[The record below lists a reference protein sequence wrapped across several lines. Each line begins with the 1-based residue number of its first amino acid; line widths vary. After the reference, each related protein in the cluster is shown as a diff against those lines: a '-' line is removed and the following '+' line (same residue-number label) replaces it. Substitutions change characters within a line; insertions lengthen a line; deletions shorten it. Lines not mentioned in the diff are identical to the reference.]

1 MGTDLVKFNRSREQL
16 ELIKRTV
23 AKGVTDDELELFIR
37 VCERTGLD
45 PFARQIYAIKR
56 WDANVGGEVM
66 QTQVS
71 IDGLRS
77 LAEDTQEMAG
87 QDPPVWCGRD
97 GLWRD
102 VWLDPDPPRAAR
114 VTVRRAT
121 PGSMRVAEFTA
132 VALYDSYCQRKKN
145 GDPTR
150 MWAQMGPEMLAK
162 CAEALALRKGFPAKL
177 SGLYTGDEMGQ
188 ASNGA
193 PDLPRST
200 ERPLG
205 APETARHPVRVLPP
219 PNAPSGALEA
229 NLGGNAGTPASPTG
243 SADGP
248 MRTAVARQ
256 LAKLSPDARS
266 ALLVKADAE
275 KLPLPEEVSFSAD
288 HANRWLALMK
298 ESSDD

>member
-1 MGTDLVKFNRSREQL
+1 MGSDQGKFNRSREQV

-23 AKGVTDDELELFIR
+23 CKGATDDELELFMR
-37 VCERTGLD
+37 QCERTGLD

-77 LAEDTQEMAG
+77 LAEETGTMAG
-87 QDPPVWCGRD
+87 QPTPLWCGPD

-102 VWLDPDPPRAAR
+102 VWLDPKPPRAAK
-114 VTVRRAT
+114 VTVQRAT
-121 PGSMRVAEFTA
+121 PGAVRVAEFTA

-145 GDPTR
+145 GSPTR
-150 MWAQMGPEMLAK
+150 MWEQMGPEMLAK

-188 ASNGA
+188 ASNPA
-193 PDLPRST
+193 RDLPEST
-200 ERPLG
+200 ERPLE

-219 PNAPSGALEA
+219 PTGAGGALEA
-229 NLGGNAGTPASPTG
+229 NLGVNAGTLASPTG
-243 SADGP
+243 SASGP

-256 LAKLSPDARS
+256 LSKLSPDDRS
-266 ALLVKADAE
+266 AALVKADAE
-275 KLPLPEEVSFSAD
+275 KLPLPEEVGFTAD
-288 HANRWLALMK
+288 HANRWLELMR
-298 ESSDD
+298 EPSSD

>member
-1 MGTDLVKFNRSREQL
+1 MGTEITKFNRSREQV

-23 AKGVTDDELELFIR
+23 CKGATDDELELFIR
-37 VCERTGLD
+37 QCERTGLD

-77 LAEDTQEMAG
+77 LAESTETMAG
-87 QDPPVWCGRD
+87 QDPPQWCGPD

-102 VWLDPDPPRAAR
+102 VWLDAQPPRAAM
-114 VTVRRAT
+114 VTVCRAT
-121 PGSMRVAEFTA
+121 PGSMRMARFTA

-145 GDPTR
+145 GSPTR
-150 MWAQMGPEMLAK
+150 MWEQMAPEMLAK

-188 ASNGA
+188 ASNPGS
-193 PDLPRST
+193 DQHTST
-200 ERPLG
+200 ETPLE

-219 PNAPSGALEA
+219 PTGAPSGLEA
-229 NLGGNAGTPASPTG
+229 NLGGNAPEPASPTG
-243 SADGP
+243 SASGP

-256 LAKLSPDARS
+256 LAKLSPDERS
-266 ALLVKADAE
+266 AALVKADAE
-275 KLPLPEEVSFSAD
+275 KLPLPEEVGFTAD
-288 HANRWLALMK
+288 HANRWLELMR
-298 ESSDD
+298 EQSND